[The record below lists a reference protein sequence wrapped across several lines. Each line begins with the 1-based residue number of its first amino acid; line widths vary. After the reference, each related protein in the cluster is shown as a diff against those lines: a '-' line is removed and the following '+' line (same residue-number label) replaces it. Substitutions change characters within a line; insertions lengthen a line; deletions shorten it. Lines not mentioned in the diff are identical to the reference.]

1 MKTINDKAQNN
12 ITIAGKLLDA
22 TFTKGSKDGRPYE
35 RFNLTVRVS
44 QKYLGVDET
53 SEIPV
58 SGIVSQFTKNGAP
71 NPAYASL
78 QQLKNFKTVQNCG
91 FAEADSIKITRG
103 SISEN
108 NFMSRSGNLINGWQI
123 RTTYVNKSEAK
134 DIASF
139 LIDIFIMD
147 MKEELDKDETPTGR
161 LIIKGGIVQ
170 YDSSLSVL
178 EFIVEDPQCV
188 EYISSNWN
196 INDTVYVKGRI
207 RYTST
212 EVNSTAGSSWGEDVP
227 DTSTRTVRELII
239 TTGSDEPYDEDS
251 AYDPVEIKK
260 AFNIRK
266 ANIEQLQAQK
276 VAPKQAKT
284 TSGWDD

>member
-44 QKYLGVDET
+44 QKYLGVDEV

-196 INDTVYVKGRI
+196 INDTVYIKGRI

-212 EVNSTAGSSWGEDVP
+212 EVNSTNGSSWGEDVP

-239 TTGSDEPYDEDS
+239 TTGSDEPYDENS

-276 VAPKQAKT
+276 VAPKQAKA

>member
-196 INDTVYVKGRI
+196 INDTVYIKGRI